1 MSTPRQASDRWQV
14 APDVLERILPV
25 MLPKITEHLAAA
37 LSSPT
42 LPEPDWSDMEW
53 RIARAV
59 AAIHGVSPLLSQRL
73 NWTGLAGW
81 RSFLDNQR
89 THTARRYERMASL
102 LSKIDDVARQADIA
116 FVPLKGEA
124 LHAIGLYAA
133 GDRPMADI
141 DLLVRPRDLPPMSR
155 TLTELGYRLLSS
167 GADEHVLVPVDRP
180 SPSRLGEHADNG
192 ITIELHGKIGRPL
205 PVRMVD
211 LTAQL
216 WPLATRPG
224 RNDYRSLAALM
235 AHLLMHAAVDMQL
248 RILRMLQL
256 HDIALLAPLLSIADW
271 NEVLTPGD
279 GQTDPWWALPPL
291 QLTAHYYPNVI
302 PAAVMDTAKSRST
315 ALLRLVA
322 PRFQLSGV
330 SASNLRA
337 SVFPALSW
345 VSSFPEA
352 VNCLSTRLQSGIR
365 ALRGDTTIKEAT
377 EIQPWITRSHR
388 RRLLGVLLGRPRPET
403 LRVVIA
409 ALESDLASAPDQRQP
424 KAA

>member
-1 MSTPRQASDRWQV
+1 MPDTLQLANPAPLTVLTDDEILFRDNIRQFAD
-14 APDVLERILPV
+14 E
-25 MLPKITEHLAAA
+25 KIRPLVKEMDEKGVFDLLDAFATVAAA
-37 LSSPT
+37 
-42 LPEPDWSDMEW
+42 
-53 RIARAV
+53 
-59 AAIHGVSPLLSQRL
+59 
-73 NWTGLAGW
+73 
-81 RSFLDNQR
+81 
-89 THTARRYERMASL
+89 
-102 LSKIDDVARQADIA
+102 
-116 FVPLKGEA
+116 
-124 LHAIGLYAA
+124 
-133 GDRPMADI
+133 
-141 DLLVRPRDLPPMSR
+141 
-155 TLTELGYRLLSS
+155 
-167 GADEHVLVPVDRP
+167 
-180 SPSRLGEHADNG
+180 
-192 ITIELHGKIGRPL
+192 
-205 PVRMVD
+205 
-211 LTAQL
+211 
-216 WPLATRPG
+216 
-224 RNDYRSLAALM
+224 
-235 AHLLMHAAVDMQL
+235 
-248 RILRMLQL
+248 
-256 HDIALLAPLLSIADW
+256 LAPLLSIADW